1 MAANIDRR
9 TMWNEGAGYG
19 LLLGVVSGA
28 FIFLNMGTA
37 ALADN
42 GGAGMKMLAVALNA
56 GLWLVKFLGCLWLMR
71 FFMLKFVDTHKGADN
86 RQSFR
91 LGVIVALTSAVVYS
105 GINLLN
111 ICVIS
116 PGTVDEAIKMT
127 MESISSMPGF
137 SDSDMASI
145 ERSMGMY
152 PQIAFFSNLI
162 YCFIYGAIVAK
173 IFSSGIP
180 PRDIFAEEDNE
191 PEQ

>member
-1 MAANIDRR
+1 MAANIDRT

-19 LLLGVVSGA
+19 MILGFATGV

-37 ALADN
+37 ALAEN
-42 GGAGMKMLAVALNA
+42 GGAGLKMLAVALNA

-71 FFMLKFVDTHKGADN
+71 FFMLKFVAGHKGADN

-91 LGVIVALTSAVVYS
+91 LGLIVAMTSAVVYS
-105 GINLLN
+105 GIQLLN

-116 PGTVDEAIKMT
+116 PGMVEDALKTAMETVRT
-127 MESISSMPGF
+127 MPGF
-137 SDSDMASI
+137 SDSDMVSL

-152 PQIAFFSNLI
+152 PQLAFFTNLI

-173 IFSSGIP
+173 IFSASIP
-180 PRDIFAEEDNE
+180 ARDIFAENNE
-191 PEQ
+191 QEQA

>member
-1 MAANIDRR
+1 MAAKIDRT

-19 LLLGVVSGA
+19 MILGLATGV

-37 ALADN
+37 ALAEN
-42 GGAGMKMLAVALNA
+42 GGAGLKMLAVALNA

-71 FFMLKFVDTHKGADN
+71 FFMLKFVAGHKGADN

-105 GINLLN
+105 GIQLLN

-116 PGTVDEAIKMT
+116 PGMVEDALKTAMDTVRT
-127 MESISSMPGF
+127 MPGF
-137 SDSDMASI
+137 SDSDMVSL
-145 ERSMGMY
+145 ERSMGIY
-152 PQIAFFSNLI
+152 PQIAFFTNLI

-173 IFSSGIP
+173 IFSAGIP
-180 PRDIFAEEDNE
+180 PRDIFAENNE
-191 PEQ
+191 QDQA

>member
-1 MAANIDRR
+1 
-9 TMWNEGAGYG
+9 MWNEGAEYG
-19 LLLGVVSGA
+19 MILGLATGV

-37 ALADN
+37 ALAEN
-42 GGAGMKMLAVALNA
+42 GGAGLKMLAVALNA

-71 FFMLKFVDTHKGADN
+71 FFMLKFAAGHRGVDN

-91 LGVIVALTSAVVYS
+91 LGLIVALTSAVVYS
-105 GINLLN
+105 GIKLLN

-116 PGTVDEAIKMT
+116 PDAVEEAVKVAMD
-127 MESISSMPGF
+127 SVRSMPGI
-137 SDSDMASI
+137 SDSDLVSI

-152 PQIAFFSNLI
+152 PQIDFFSNLI

-173 IFSSGIP
+173 IFSAGIP
-180 PRDIFAEEDNE
+180 PRDIFAEDNIE

>member
-19 LLLGVVSGA
+19 MILGVVSGV

-37 ALADN
+37 ALAEN
-42 GGAGMKMLAVALNA
+42 GGAGLKMLAVALNA
-56 GLWLVKFLGCLWLMR
+56 GLWLVKFLACLWLMR
-71 FFMLKFVDTHKGADN
+71 FFMLKFVAGHKGADN

-91 LGVIVALTSAVVYS
+91 LGVIVAMTSAVVYS

-116 PGTVDEAIKMT
+116 PGTVEEAIKT
-127 MESISSMPGF
+127 MMDSFSSMPGF

-173 IFSSGIP
+173 IFSTGIP
-180 PRDIFAEEDNE
+180 PRDIFAGEDNE

>member
-1 MAANIDRR
+1 MAAKIDSR

-19 LLLGVVSGA
+19 MILGLATGV

-37 ALADN
+37 ALAEN
-42 GGAGMKMLAVALNA
+42 GGAGLKLLAVALNA

-71 FFMLKFVDTHKGADN
+71 FFMLKFAAGHRGVDN

-91 LGVIVALTSAVVYS
+91 LGLIVALTSAVVYS

-116 PGTVDEAIKMT
+116 PDAVEEAVNVAID
-127 MESISSMPGF
+127 SVRSMPGI
-137 SDSDMASI
+137 SDSDIVSI

-162 YCFIYGAIVAK
+162 YCIIYGAIVAK
-173 IFSSGIP
+173 IFSAGIP
-180 PRDIFAEEDNE
+180 PRDIFAENDIE